1 MARAPRAPA
10 PANGAAVFMAKPD
23 EEAELAAEDEAAE
36 APEEAAE
43 AAELVA
49 LARAPLMDEEADARA
64 LEADEDADA
73 TAPLAD
79 EAAEAAAVPVVDPP
93 PEIEAPAWEQY

>member
-23 EEAELAAEDEAAE
+23 EVAELAPLAAEDEAAE

-93 PEIEAPAWEQY
+93 PEIEAPAW